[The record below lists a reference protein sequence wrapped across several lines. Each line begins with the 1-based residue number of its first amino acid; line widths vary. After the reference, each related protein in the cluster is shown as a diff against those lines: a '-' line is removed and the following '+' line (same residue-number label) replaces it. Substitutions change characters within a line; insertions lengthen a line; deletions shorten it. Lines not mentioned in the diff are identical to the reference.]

1 MEHQRALHKTGKPLF
16 SNREG
21 PGKFQANYEKG
32 DGSFWPDKEG
42 GLERG
47 FTVLAEEAMGC

>member
-16 SNREG
+16 SNRGG
-21 PGKFQANYEKG
+21 PGKFQTNYEKG

-42 GLERG
+42 GLETG
-47 FTVLAEEAMGC
+47 FTVLAEEVMGC